1 MKMIADEMDAIK
13 FRYDTMVCG
22 TTKRTL
28 FGGVIDLDSDLW
40 CDYTLSHLR
49 VINSLVQITQNC

>member
-1 MKMIADEMDAIK
+1 MIADEMDVIK
-13 FRYDTMVCG
+13 FRYDTAVCG

-49 VINSLVQITQNC
+49 VINSLVQITQNR

>member
-1 MKMIADEMDAIK
+1 MIADEMDVIK

-49 VINSLVQITQNC
+49 VLIH